1 MTALPQESAGEARLR
16 LDKWLWHA
24 RFYKT
29 RTLANGA
36 CAAGRI
42 RINGAVVAKAHHAVR
57 MGDVLTFPLGPR
69 ICIVRVLGLGVRRG
83 PAPEARLLYEDLA
96 PPLPSWF
103 FVSLPLSNGCSC
115 PIAFGAAP

>member
-1 MTALPQESAGEARLR
+1 MTALPQETAGEARLR

-42 RINGAVVAKAHHAVR
+42 RINGVVVAKAHHAVR

-69 ICIVRVLGLGVRRG
+69 ICIVRVLGLGVRRDTRPGRGRSPPAGIG
-83 PAPEARLLYEDLA
+83 PADQ
-96 PPLPSWF
+96 
-103 FVSLPLSNGCSC
+103 G
-115 PIAFGAAP
+115 